1 MDKSS
6 NLLTESNYRKAT
18 ARTLQDWKENYN
30 WAIYWLTNFISTCDD
45 LENILLNEVGPE
57 RYNFLI
63 YKCMAD
69 KSKSFYDVFKDTND

>member
-1 MDKSS
+1 MDNSS
-6 NLLTESNYRKAT
+6 NLLNESNYRKAT
-18 ARTLQDWKENYN
+18 ARTIQDWKNNYN
-30 WAIYWLTNFISTCDD
+30 WAIYWLTNFIYACGD

-69 KSKSFYDVFKDTND
+69 KSRSFYDVFKDTND